1 MLVLERPLGKGRLER
16 LHSTAMGST
25 RRRRS
30 AGTLLVGVISDTHG
44 LLRPEALAALEGVDA
59 IVHAGDIGSAGILD
73 ALRRIAPV
81 VAVRGNNDRD
91 AWAASLP
98 EIAKTE
104 IGGTR
109 IWVVHDLS
117 SLWAHLGRRGPS
129 PATACGAHDHRLS
142 ARLGRRGPS
151 PATACGDHAELG
163 KDPALAGVAVVISG
177 HSHSPRVERRE
188 GLLFLNPGSAGPRRF
203 SLPIAVARLHL
214 GPAGPR
220 AEIVELAVTGP
231 ARRSPAR
238 RRSGL
243 DGARGPGAVSV
254 R

>member
-1 MLVLERPLGKGRLER
+1 MLVLERPLGKRRLER

-59 IVHAGDIGSAGILD
+59 IVHAGDIGGAGILD

-117 SLWAHLGRRGPS
+117 SLRAHLGRRGPS
-129 PATACGAHDHRLS
+129 PATACGAHE
-142 ARLGRRGPS
+142 
-151 PATACGDHAELG
+151 HAELG

-220 AEIVELAVTGP
+220 AEIVELAVAGP
-231 ARRSPAR
+231 VRRSPAR
-238 RRSGL
+238 RRRGL

>member
-1 MLVLERPLGKGRLER
+1 MLVLERPLGKRRLER
-16 LHSTAMGST
+16 LHSTAMRST

-30 AGTLLVGVISDTHG
+30 AETLLVGVISDTHG

-91 AWAASLP
+91 GWAASLP

-109 IWVVHDLS
+109 IWVVHDL
-117 SLWAHLGRRGPS
+117 AQ
-129 PATACGAHDHRLS
+129 
-142 ARLGRRGPS
+142 
-151 PATACGDHAELG
+151 LG

-177 HSHSPRVERRE
+177 HSHNPRVERRE
-188 GLLFLNPGSAGPRRF
+188 GPLFLNPGSAGPRRF

-220 AEIVELAVTGP
+220 AEIVELAVAGP
-231 ARRSPAR
+231 ARRRRAR
-238 RRSGL
+238 PRRGL

>member
-1 MLVLERPLGKGRLER
+1 MLDLERPLGKRRLER

-59 IVHAGDIGSAGILD
+59 IVHAGDIGGAGILD

-109 IWVVHDLS
+109 IWVVHDL
-117 SLWAHLGRRGPS
+117 
-129 PATACGAHDHRLS
+129 TDI
-142 ARLGRRGPS
+142 
-151 PATACGDHAELG
+151 G

-203 SLPIAVARLHL
+203 RLPIAVARLHL

>member
-129 PATACGAHDHRLS
+129 PATACG
-142 ARLGRRGPS
+142 
-151 PATACGDHAELG
+151 DHAELG

-203 SLPIAVARLHL
+203 RLPIAVARLHL

-220 AEIVELAVTGP
+220 AEIVELA

>member
-1 MLVLERPLGKGRLER
+1 MLVLERPLGKRRLER

-73 ALRRIAPV
+73 ALRCIAPV

-117 SLWAHLGRRGPS
+117 
-129 PATACGAHDHRLS
+129 T
-142 ARLGRRGPS
+142 
-151 PATACGDHAELG
+151 LG
-163 KDPALAGVAVVISG
+163 KDPALMGVAVVISG

-214 GPAGPR
+214 GRAGPR
-220 AEIVELAVTGP
+220 VEIVELAVTGP
-231 ARRSPAR
+231 ARRSAAR